1 MIRLTA
7 ISALILLVVG
17 CSGLR
22 RPAEE
27 QPPSVGVWEIA
38 WVDPQIV
45 VSTDL
50 LTVIRAE
57 RIDSILVAPD
67 NYFPPTS
74 PEVSFALV
82 ATDCRVAANILDG
95 HGRVVM
101 PLLVQLL
108 GPGHYKLTVNKIVL
122 VEQGLPVGRYMLA
135 ASVCGD
141 RQIAEFT
148 IP

>member
-7 ISALILLVVG
+7 LSALILLVIG

-27 QPPSVGVWEIA
+27 QPPSVGVWETA

-50 LTVIRAE
+50 VTVIRAD
-57 RIDSILVAPD
+57 RVDSILISPD

-122 VEQGLPVGRYMLA
+122 VEQGLPIGHYTLA